1 MQRKTFCFGYFKK
14 IIIFSFTII
23 YQENAYF
30 IWKIMDKEIIIKT
43 KALSNK
49 KEGVLHE
56 KNS

>member
-1 MQRKTFCFGYFKK
+1 MQRKTFCFGHFKK

-30 IWKIMDKEIIIKT
+30 IWKIMDKEIIIKM

-49 KEGVLHE
+49 KRRCFT
-56 KNS
+56 